1 MGTYVYMC
9 IFHILCMED
18 KNKILIVLNY
28 QLYQLVYLSLG
39 TGKKQWKKHSF
50 KNVVSPLLMGTWNWL
65 SIPLAYWLT
74 DRDLGL
80 SESGRHDPVL
90 WVWLEV

>member
-39 TGKKQWKKHSF
+39 TGKKVEKAFLQE
-50 KNVVSPLLMGTWNWL
+50 
-65 SIPLAYWLT
+65 
-74 DRDLGL
+74 L
-80 SESGRHDPVL
+80 SEPTFDGNVELAKHPLGILANR
-90 WVWLEV
+90 